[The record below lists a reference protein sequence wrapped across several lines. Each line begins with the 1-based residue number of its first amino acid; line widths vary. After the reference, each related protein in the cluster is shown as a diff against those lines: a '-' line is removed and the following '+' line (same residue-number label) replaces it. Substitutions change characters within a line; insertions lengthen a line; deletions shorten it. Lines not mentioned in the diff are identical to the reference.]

1 MIFFYISLSTYLC
14 FNIIKYK
21 QILYHLKENKYNIK
35 SYTKWLKKHIKEIFV
50 NKEMLSIIAIIIA
63 LNFDLKVIG
72 VAIVILYTVLFLL
85 NYKKTNK
92 LKIDRQIITR
102 LIILSLIYI
111 GLNIYFIIDYNSFH
125 SGNIIG
131 DNTVLYYLILI
142 IISYLSYFIMWIVN
156 ILAFPI
162 DKIKSIGGKH
172 AKSKLKKNKTR

>member
-72 VAIVILYTVLFLL
+72 VTIVILYTVLFLL

-92 LKIDRQIITR
+92 LKTHR
-102 LIILSLIYI
+102 L
-111 GLNIYFIIDYNSFH
+111 
-125 SGNIIG
+125 
-131 DNTVLYYLILI
+131 
-142 IISYLSYFIMWIVN
+142 
-156 ILAFPI
+156 
-162 DKIKSIGGKH
+162 
-172 AKSKLKKNKTR
+172 